1 MAPSTDRGCRPWR
14 GFFFFLC
21 LMLFCGLIGLM
32 APNQTLAG
40 QKRLVRIGAFDYFP
54 ALFRDSDGAI
64 KGFYVDALADLA
76 KRENLHI
83 EYVYGSWAEGLERI
97 RSGQIDVLTSVAYT
111 PERAEFLEYSTTP
124 LLTVWGELYVP
135 IASELDH
142 ITKLQGK
149 RVAVMKNDFNGHSFI
164 KLSQTFG
171 ISCDFIEMDGFQQIF
186 EAIAQKKV
194 DAGVVNN
201 IFGVPQQ
208 REYQLRATGIAFTP
222 FPIYLAVAKNKHLEL
237 LALLDSYLLRWHQDE
252 HSVYQQARQQ
262 WLHGRPAQERGIPP
276 WLLASL
282 TGFALITFLAAAFI
296 LLLRNQVKRA
306 TLVIAQREVRLRETA
321 EMKRLLLN
329 STAEGIYGLDLEGN
343 CTFCNASCLK
353 VLGLDRQEQLIG
365 QNIRTLVTSTRPE
378 NWSTTLLKK
387 TRANQVWHVPNQTL
401 RRPDGMEFPVEIWS
415 QPFVRDDKLI
425 GAVVTFV
432 DISERQQLEESY
444 RFISQSGYQ
453 NSGDRFFPALT
464 QHLADS
470 LGLDFVIIGRL
481 TDAGQQFQTIT
492 VHQQGEV
499 RENSNYNLQ
508 DFPSHEAIICS
519 FGQGVRSLF
528 PESALFQ
535 DLAAESYVAATLWGL
550 NGQPIGL
557 IAGIGQKPL
566 HNIKM
571 AESILKLVS
580 FRASGEL
587 ERNQAEEIL
596 RQKNSE
602 IERFTYAVSHDLKS
616 PLVTI
621 KTFLGYLQQ
630 DLAKNDLETIDKD
643 ICFIRTAT
651 EKMSELLDELL
662 RMSRIGRHTNTPTR
676 ISFEVLVTEA
686 LTAVAGA
693 IENRGVE
700 VQVQEKPLT
709 LVGDQIRLT
718 EIWQNLID
726 NAVKYMGEQPAPRI
740 EIGIRDD
747 GHEQVFY
754 VRDNGLGIDPRYSH
768 KVFGLFEKLDP
779 KTPGTGLGLALV
791 KKVVELYKGRIWL
804 ESEGPGQGSC
814 FLFTLPEALNPI
826 GENKI

>member
-1 MAPSTDRGCRPWR
+1 MALSTDRGCPPWR
-14 GFFFFLC
+14 GFLFFLC
-21 LMLFCGLIGLM
+21 LPLFCGLIGLM
-32 APNQTLAG
+32 LPTRALAEK
-40 QKRLVRIGAFDYFP
+40 KRTVRIGAFNYFP

-76 KRENLHI
+76 RRENLHI

-97 RSGQIDVLTSVAYT
+97 RSGQIDVLTSAAYT
-111 PERAEFLEYSTTP
+111 SERAEFLDYSKTP

-135 IASELDH
+135 IASKLDH

-164 KLSQTFG
+164 KLAAAFG
-171 ISCDFIEMDGFQQIF
+171 ISCVFVEMDGFEEIF
-186 EAIAQKKV
+186 AAIAQKKV

-222 FPIYLAVAKNKHLEL
+222 FPIYLAVAKGKHPEL
-237 LALLDSYLLRWHQDE
+237 LALLDSYLLRWQQDE
-252 HSVYQQARQQ
+252 DSVYQQARQQ

-282 TGFALITFLAAAFI
+282 TGFALLTFLSAAFI

-306 TLVIAQREVRLRETA
+306 TLVIAQREARLRETA

-343 CTFCNASCLK
+343 CTFCNTSCLDM
-353 VLGLDRQEQLIG
+353 LGLQRKEQLIG
-365 QNIRTLVTSTRPE
+365 KKIHTLVAGARPE
-378 NWSTTLLKK
+378 SWNTTLLER

-401 RRPDGMEFPVEIWS
+401 RRSDGMEFPVEIWS
-415 QPFVRDDKLI
+415 QPIVREDKLI

-464 QHLADS
+464 QHLAES

-481 TDAGQQFQTIT
+481 TDTGHRFQTIT
-492 VHQQGEV
+492 VHQQGEI
-499 RENSNYNLQ
+499 RENSDYDLQ
-508 DFPSHEAIICS
+508 DLPCHEAMICS
-519 FGQGVRSLF
+519 FCQDVRSLF
-528 PESALFQ
+528 PESTLFQ
-535 DLAAESYVAATLWGL
+535 ELAAESYVAVTLWGL
-550 NGQPIGL
+550 DGQPIGL
-557 IAGIGQKPL
+557 LAGIGQTPL
-566 HNIKM
+566 RNLKM

-587 ERNQAEEIL
+587 ERSRAEEIL
-596 RQKNSE
+596 RQKNNE

-630 DLAKNDLETIDKD
+630 DLANDDLKGIEKD
-643 ICFIRTAT
+643 MGFMRTAT
-651 EKMSELLDELL
+651 EKMTDLLDELL
-662 RMSRIGRHTNTPTR
+662 RMSRIGRHANAPTR

-726 NAVKYMGEQPAPRI
+726 NAVKYMGDQPAPRI

-826 GENKI
+826 GENII